1 MAGQI
6 VVFGYGAVGRA
17 VTERLAAQGRQVRV
31 AQRSTP
37 AGLPPGA
44 SFQRC
49 DVLDADSVRAA
60 ARGVEQVVVAIGFPY
75 EAAVWRKAWPRAMA
89 NLLAVCEAEQARMVF
104 VDNLYMYGPQRAP
117 LTEDMPLTAQGGKP
131 AVRSEVTR
139 LWRAASE
146 AGRVKVAAIRPP
158 DFYGPGVGNSH
169 LGDLAFGALAKGKPA
184 TLIAPPDTAHDF
196 AYVPDIGRCVTTL
209 LGAPDEDYGQAWHT
223 PCAPI
228 RTPREILALGAAA
241 IGVKPRIT
249 ALPLG
254 LLPVFGLVSPM
265 MREMAEMRFQWDRP
279 YRVDARKW
287 TARFWSDVTPFEV
300 GAPATA
306 RSFREALVAA

>member
-17 VTERLAAQGRQVRV
+17 ATELLTQQGRSVRV
-31 AQRSTP
+31 AQRSAP
-37 AGLPPGA
+37 AELPKGA

-49 DVLDADSVRAA
+49 DVLNAESVRAA
-60 ARGVEQVVVAIGFPY
+60 ASGADQIVVAIGFPY
-75 EAAVWRKAWPRAMA
+75 EAAIWRRAWPQAMT
-89 NLLAVCEAEQARMVF
+89 NLLAAAEAERARMVF

-117 LTEDMPLTAQGGKP
+117 LTEDMPLTDHGGKP
-131 AVRSEVTR
+131 AVRSQVTR

-169 LGDLAFGALAKGKPA
+169 LGDLAFGALAKGKAA
-184 TLIAPPDTAHDF
+184 TLIAPPDTPHDF
-196 AYVPDIGRCVTTL
+196 AYVPDIGRCVATL
-209 LGAPDEDYGQAWHT
+209 LDAPDEDFGQAWHT
-223 PCAPI
+223 PCAAI

-249 ALPLG
+249 ALPLS
-254 LLPVFGLVSPM
+254 LLPVFGLLAPM

-279 YRVDARKW
+279 YHVDASKW
-287 TARFWSDVTPFEV
+287 AARFWSDVTPFEV

-306 RSFREALVAA
+306 RSFRDAPVPA